1 LDFPDIFVTIVAIT
15 VAGIVAA
22 GLWHRI
28 RHGATEP
35 RRPPGASRVPAE

>member
-1 LDFPDIFVTIVAIT
+1 LDFPDIFVTIVALT
-15 VAGIVAA
+15 VAGIVIA

-35 RRPPGASRVPAE
+35 RRPGATQVPAE